1 MITLRADNRK
11 LLESTKYSFLVD
23 NYSSGTLTIGVTNV
37 EGFSTNN
44 FVLLGNFGSENTE
57 IMQVSSINTSTQEIT
72 FSAATKFPHSESTKA
87 TSLAYSK
94 VRFFYTPTAVYNDID
109 PLTGYIDVQAND
121 WFSMWDDELH
131 SNGFGWFIF
140 HNPITLQSSQPSN
153 PIPYSGFA
161 LDTVKKLF
169 DATLSLLNNKE
180 LKLVNH
186 DDLYTWANEGYEK
199 MRNELNM
206 VNHEYGTEI
215 RQTISILPG
224 VSEYALPAD
233 FGDLMDIVDDRQF
246 PIGLIPLSQMLE
258 YTQQQVRYYIRGHYI
273 GFVPIPT
280 TSQTFMYS
288 YITRA
293 PRLSS
298 YDDIIDLP
306 DGGFYSLKDFL
317 VYRAKLKTENP
328 NAAGY
333 FKIFTDG
340 MNNMKIYAIKRDA
353 NSDSWSIL
361 PSANV

>member
-23 NYSSGTLTIGVTNV
+23 NYPTGTLTMGITNT
-37 EGFSTNN
+37 EGFATDS

-57 IMQVSSINTSTQEIT
+57 IMQVASVNVGAQEIT
-72 FSAATKFPHSESTKA
+72 FTTTTKLPHSESTKA
-87 TSLAYSK
+87 TVIPYSK
-94 VRFFYTPTAVYNDID
+94 VRFFYTPTPVYNDID

-121 WFSMWDDELH
+121 WFTSYADENH
-131 SNGFGWFIF
+131 SNGYGWFIF

-153 PIPYSGFA
+153 QIPYSGFS
-161 LDTVKKLF
+161 LNTVKKLF
-169 DATLSLLNNKE
+169 DATFSLLNNKE

-206 VNHEYGTEI
+206 VNHEYGTSVGI
-215 RQTISILPG
+215 DITLLPG
-224 VSEYALPAD
+224 VAEYPLPTD
-233 FGDLMDIVDDRQF
+233 FGDLMDIVDSRGW
-246 PIGLIPLSQMLE
+246 PIGLIPLSQLLS
-258 YTQQQVRYYIRGHYI
+258 YTQQQIRYYIRGHYI
-273 GFVPIPT
+273 GFSPT
-280 TSQTFMYS
+280 PSESQTIRYS
-288 YITRA
+288 YIARA
-293 PRLSS
+293 PFLNS

-306 DGGFYSLKDFL
+306 DGGFYALKDYL

-333 FKIFTDG
+333 LKIFNDEVG
-340 MNNMKIYAIKRDA
+340 DMKTYSIKRDA
-353 NSDSWSIL
+353 NSDSWGIL